1 MIARIAAAIS
11 AVLLSAVIAFQLALV
26 VGAPWGE
33 YTQGGTTTGALP
45 MAGRVMAAISIV
57 VLGVFALALLARV
70 GWGPLRRAPQRLVT
84 VVVWVSVGYAAIA
97 VLLNTATPSAKERLV
112 WAPVSVILLVAQ
124 LTAVLGSRRPKA
136 K

>member
-11 AVLLSAVIAFQLALV
+11 AVLLGAVIAFQLALV
-26 VGAPWGE
+26 LGAPWGE

-57 VLGVFALALLARV
+57 VLSVFALALLARV
-70 GWGPLRRAPQRLVT
+70 GWGPLRHAPQRLVT

-124 LTAVLGSRRPKA
+124 LTAVLGSRRPRA